1 MKEKQLERK
10 KTCQDKEKLPMD
22 AERQT
27 ATPKGHKKTI
37 RLPFLM
43 MAAFATV
50 LLVAGC
56 GNDDEDIPPV
66 EDPAPPQTAPAPVQE
81 EVAPPQEDDMIS
93 PQEEAESSQEPMND
107 EMNNPEDDE
116 QM

>member
-1 MKEKQLERK
+1 M
-10 KTCQDKEKLPMD
+10 DKEKLLMD

-43 MAAFATV
+43 TAVFASV

-56 GNDDEDIPPV
+56 GNNDDEDIPPV
-66 EDPAPPQTAPAPVQE
+66 EDMAPPQTAPAPVQE
-81 EVAPPQEDDMIS
+81 EVAPPQEDDMVS

-107 EMNNPEDDE
+107 EMDNPEDDE
-116 QM
+116 EMQTSPEN